1 MKLAFY
7 IILLIIAMLK
17 LVDIANFGIIVT
29 GFNFEDIIYLSIFI
43 AIVIFLCTFWLWDK
57 KSRKSIFICI
67 LVYCS
72 FNVFMVLNNFGII
85 CIRKLRP
92 EGQRECFDIIA
103 KIRNTLVRANLK
115 SEIPQDG
122 KLDLNKIIEIGARE
136 KEKELKYLN
145 DPNRSDEQKQYDLI
159 FANSFL
165 DSEPETIK
173 KYGCKYDVMGDIS
186 DISDYKTVVFC
197 YKHFTDD
204 MYTKK
209 FLNYSDEYLR
219 RYPNEFFSG
228 RFNSDTL
235 INTKRKINSYSK
247 NTNLEKMTF
256 EELLHHYREPLRPIM
271 MAFFP
276 FYLHP
281 LRK

>member
-7 IILLIIAMLK
+7 IILLIMAMLK

-67 LVYCS
+67 LVYCC

-122 KLDLNKIIEIGARE
+122 
-136 KEKELKYLN
+136 
-145 DPNRSDEQKQYDLI
+145 
-159 FANSFL
+159 
-165 DSEPETIK
+165 
-173 KYGCKYDVMGDIS
+173 
-186 DISDYKTVVFC
+186 
-197 YKHFTDD
+197 
-204 MYTKK
+204 
-209 FLNYSDEYLR
+209 
-219 RYPNEFFSG
+219 
-228 RFNSDTL
+228 
-235 INTKRKINSYSK
+235 
-247 NTNLEKMTF
+247 
-256 EELLHHYREPLRPIM
+256 
-271 MAFFP
+271 
-276 FYLHP
+276 
-281 LRK
+281 